1 MTTADYDSPPGG
13 QTEVVNL
20 PKWRRLHISEVWPKH
35 VHMLPNMTR
44 TSRRRAASGLNRSDN
59 HDDRHRTLEVLPLGH
74 VDELAG
80 DSDRNSTPLTLSTMA
95 ENVGESNLA
104 ADIPGIL
111 AHNRE
116 FRRATH
122 PHAVDVSAQT
132 RVAQQQANT
141 ALPRQVTTF
150 SSTQPDSQQEGGT
163 VDDLIHA
170 HFMSF
175 MRLYLCDYDL
185 DGHLPPNWAGL
196 VVSHLTS
203 LTSLLLRARDGS
215 CRRLYSGRVNPCR
228 DVIGANQDFHITH
241 RNTSMSGSFTRLR
254 LADFILRELSLE
266 YEAPLKAFKYSAPEK
281 ENIYDATLRREGN
294 ETLKRSAEP
303 ILNEDTMPSQPSSS
317 NHGLVIPMPMIR
329 STTSSG
335 LGGVQLS
342 DVELGKSPDTV
353 SFETDSQ
360 LEHSAPHIG
369 DLMEDVILQEE
380 LENPGGSP
388 NKKYTVFHGG
398 DKTSEARG
406 GFFQQTAASKLTHKA
421 YDVCSTD
428 KQIKRNEHLEE
439 QDCSSICHQAM
450 CSINITKGTSAVLS
464 RAHIDPSEVEGP
476 ATTSSQHV
484 AEKPYFLKRRR
495 RKLYQDVNVH
505 ATMIELLLLIL
516 VHVKPEHSKNG
527 ENDRNISSRL
537 ADGAQTSKKCHFTK
551 LDFEKLVH
559 SVPLRLRAHLNHI
572 SNASV
577 VSALVSRVGALGN
590 DVERLIRLSSDAFFS
605 PERYATK
612 KMVAKGAFAE
622 VYRSYLPYEL
632 GTLRSIEVAVK
643 VIDTAQNVH
652 ETLSATSVYSEIALL
667 EAMER
672 EPSVV
677 KLLDYGVSKGNFFIV
692 MQHYPTSLKQW
703 RTNHGH
709 VCDPPGEIP
718 RASRHLLLYSAIYAH
733 CLESVAA
740 LERFGVVHY
749 DIKADNFLLEPT
761 QGCSVSDFWNPPER
775 STLSAFRIVI
785 TDFGESRS
793 FGPSE
798 TEGTLRN
805 KGTEYIKAP
814 EMLTVSTSSKVDTNS
829 YDRRK
834 SKKCGHPADI
844 WALGC
849 LLYEIITNSFLLY
862 DPDWTRFFV
871 RTVKL
876 NSDLLPPQST
886 KELDTMPSIK
896 QFIMWLLVRDPSLR
910 PNLAKV
916 RTKFAS
922 LRMTLDPNFVSP
934 SDEFASVRLRGSDNP
949 WSRRAGV
956 SAPLETKW
964 PVEVCVSRRTS
975 LSGYFPTA
983 SKCVEENSM
992 MRPPHAA
999 ADISRLAP
1007 GKIFR
1012 AFRSASRLNGVYIG
1026 NLDSVVGMS
1035 VQELQT
1041 FTFIIC
1047 SRDQS
1052 VDDMSIPCASDEFLH
1067 VDEYESDISNFTERA
1082 AAIGVTTQS
1091 ISLPSISNFSLG
1103 ANSSF
1108 TEALQELEHLFARIC
1123 ELETRNDIQM
1133 NCGCHSQHNRSQR
1146 YKILMLCAPSD
1157 WTTVLGV
1164 AAALHIYVRGGGVRA
1179 AVQAL
1184 SVPDNSGFGFLT
1196 LHPTDVARL
1205 SAWEARELA
1214 TAQQLPNL
1222 EVSHQRERVNTRR
1235 YLYHS

>member
-20 PKWRRLHISEVWPKH
+20 PKWRRLQIGEVRRND
-35 VHMLPNMTR
+35 VHTLSNRTR
-44 TSRRRAASGLNRSDN
+44 CSRRGAASGLSRTDS
-59 HDDRHRTLEVLPLGH
+59 HDDRLRALQVLTLGH
-74 VDELAG
+74 VGELDG
-80 DSDRNSTPLTLSTMA
+80 DSDGISTPLTLSILA

-104 ADIPGIL
+104 ADISGIL
-111 AHNRE
+111 AHNRK
-116 FRRATH
+116 FRRAIH
-122 PHAVDVSAQT
+122 PSAIDVTART
-132 RVAQQQANT
+132 EVAQQQANT
-141 ALPRQVTTF
+141 ALARQVTTF
-150 SSTQPDSQQEGGT
+150 SSTQPDSQQKQGT
-163 VDDLIHA
+163 VDDVIHA

-203 LTSLLLRARDGS
+203 LNSLLLRANDDSSGLS
-215 CRRLYSGRVNPCR
+215 SGRANPCCN
-228 DVIGANQDFHITH
+228 VIAANQDFHLTH
-241 RNTSMSGSFTRLR
+241 HGDTSIASSWTRLR

-266 YEAPLKAFKYSAPEK
+266 YEASLKAFKYPAPEK
-281 ENIYDATLRREGN
+281 ENIFDNTLRREGN
-294 ETLKRSAEP
+294 ETLKVSAEP
-303 ILNEDTMPSQPSSS
+303 ILNKGTTPYLPLTS
-317 NHGLVIPMPMIR
+317 NHGVVIPMPMIR
-329 STTSSG
+329 GTMSSG
-335 LGGVQLS
+335 RGSVQRS
-342 DVELGKSPDTV
+342 AVELGKSPDTV
-353 SFETDSQ
+353 SFEKYGQ

-380 LENPGGSP
+380 LENPGGSR
-388 NKKYTVFHGG
+388 NKKHTVFHGSG
-398 DKTSEARG
+398 KTSEARG
-406 GFFQQTAASKLTHKA
+406 DFFQQIAVSKHGA
-421 YDVCSTD
+421 YDGCFTD
-428 KQIKRNEHLEE
+428 KKSKGNEHLEK
-439 QDCSSICHQAM
+439 QSCSPRYHQAKS
-450 CSINITKGTSAVLS
+450 SINITKGTSALSS

-476 ATTSSQHV
+476 ATTSSRRV
-484 AEKPYFLKRRR
+484 AEKLYFLKRGR

-505 ATMIELLLLIL
+505 AAMIELLLLLL
-516 VHVKPEHSKNG
+516 VHVKPERS
-527 ENDRNISSRL
+527 EVDRKYASPRY
-537 ADGAQTSKKCHFTK
+537 ADEAQASKKCHLTQ
-551 LDFEKLVH
+551 LHFEKLVH
-559 SVPLRLRAHLNHI
+559 GVPLRLRAHLNHVG
-572 SNASV
+572 NASV

-590 DVERLIRLSSDAFFS
+590 DVGRLLRLSSDAFFS

-612 KMVAKGAFAE
+612 KIVAKGAFAE
-622 VYRSYLPYEL
+622 VYRCDLPYEL
-632 GTLRSIEVAVK
+632 DTLRSTEVAVK

-652 ETLSATSVYSEIALL
+652 ETLSATAVYSEIALL

-677 KLLDYGVSKGNFFIV
+677 KLLDYGVSKGSFFIV

-709 VCDPPGEIP
+709 VRDPPGEIP
-718 RASRHLLLYSAIYAH
+718 CTSRHLLLYSAIYAH
-733 CLESVAA
+733 CLEAVAV
-740 LERFGVVHY
+740 LERFRVVHY

-814 EMLTVSTSSKVDTNS
+814 EMLTVSTSSKVDANN

-849 LLYEIITNSFLLY
+849 LLYEIITNSLLLY
-862 DPDWTRFFV
+862 DPDWTRFFL
-871 RTVKL
+871 RTVTL
-876 NSDLLPPQST
+876 NFDLLPPHST
-886 KELDTMPSIK
+886 KELDTMPLIK
-896 QFIMWLLVRDPSLR
+896 HFIKWLLVRDPSLR

-916 RTKFAS
+916 KTKFAS
-922 LRMTLDPNFVSP
+922 LRMTLDPNFMSP
-934 SDEFASVRLRGSDNP
+934 SDEFASVRLLGSDSP
-949 WSRRAGV
+949 WSIRSGV

-964 PVEVCVSRRTS
+964 PVERCVSRRTT

-983 SKCVEENSM
+983 SSRVEENSM
-992 MRPPHAA
+992 MRPPNSAA
-999 ADISRLAP
+999 EISRLAP

-1012 AFRSASRLNGVYIG
+1012 AFRSASRLNGVHIG

-1041 FTFIIC
+1041 FTFIVC
-1047 SRDQS
+1047 SREQS
-1052 VDDMSIPCASDEFLH
+1052 VDDMSTPCASDEFSH
-1067 VDEYESDISNFTERA
+1067 IGEYESDISNFTERTTA
-1082 AAIGVTTQS
+1082 LGVTTRR
-1091 ISLPSISNFSLG
+1091 ISLPSISDFSLG

-1108 TEALQELEHLFARIC
+1108 AEALQEVEHLFARIR
-1123 ELETRNDIQM
+1123 ELETQSDNQIDR
-1133 NCGCHSQHNRSQR
+1133 GYHVQHDRSQR
-1146 YKILMLCAPSD
+1146 DQILILCAPSD
-1157 WTTVLGV
+1157 WTMALGV

-1205 SAWEARELA
+1205 SAWEARKLA
-1214 TAQQLPNL
+1214 TAHQLSNI
-1222 EVSHQRERVNTRR
+1222 
-1235 YLYHS
+1235 